1 MQRFLLLLLAVFS
14 CFAAEPEKLVVISI
28 DGLDARLLRDA
39 DRLKLKI
46 PNIAKLAKQGAVS
59 TAVTA
64 GPVDYTSV
72 IVGAAK
78 AGRKTALIN
87 ASGAA
92 TFAFPTPAAQDGAKA
107 VEFEPISAASTPAK
121 LADRVAKMFP
131 SFDKQLWD
139 DSSSAQAALYLLDA
153 EKPDVLFVH
162 FAELD
167 AEQHET
173 SAMSVYA
180 RAVLEI
186 EDDWVGQIVAKAA
199 PGSLIAVVSGNGFQN
214 ENHIVR
220 PNVLLL
226 QAKLPAGA
234 KVAHGLIGTGD
245 KAVAAYLRT
254 LIGNKKYGIA
264 REVPLAEVAT
274 RSPDLKNWIAGFDT
288 LPDVVASQETRG
300 AAYGAGSH
308 KGVHPFWPTHT
319 DFRSVFVIAGPGI
332 SHRTLG
338 PVDLVDVAP
347 TLSEAIGLPPGK
359 RRSVLRPATK

>member
-1 MQRFLLLLLAVFS
+1 MQRFFFLLLAVFT
-14 CFAAEPEKLVVISI
+14 CFAAEPKTLVVISI

-46 PNIAKLAKQGAVS
+46 PNIAKLAKLGAVS
-59 TAVTA
+59 LAVTA
-64 GPVDYTSV
+64 GPVDYTAV
-72 IVGAAK
+72 IIGAAN

-92 TFAFPTPAAQDGAKA
+92 TFAFPTPASNHGSKA
-107 VEFEPISAASTPAK
+107 VDFEPISAASTPAK

-139 DSSSAQAALYLLDA
+139 DSSSAQAALYLLEV

-180 RAVLEI
+180 REILEI
-186 EDDWVGQIVAKAA
+186 EDDWVGQIVAKAG
-199 PGSLIAVVSGNGFQN
+199 PGASFALVSGNGFQN
-214 ENHIVR
+214 ENNIVR
-220 PNVLLL
+220 PNVLLF
-226 QAKLPAGA
+226 QAKLPAA
-234 KVAHGLIGTGD
+234 AQVAHGLIGTSD
-245 KAVAAYLRT
+245 NAVAAYLRT
-254 LIGNKKYGIA
+254 LAGNKKYGIA
-264 REVPLAEVAT
+264 REVSSAELAVRA
-274 RSPDLKNWIAGFDT
+274 PDLKNWIAGFDT
-288 LPDVVASQETRG
+288 FPDVVASQETRG
-300 AAYGAGSH
+300 AAYGSGSH

-332 SHRTLG
+332 AHRTLG
-338 PVDLVDVAP
+338 PVDLADVAP
-347 TLSEAIGLPPGK
+347 TLAEAIGLPPGK
-359 RRSVLRPATK
+359 RRSLLRPATK